1 MNIGLTTL
9 NQNKMKT
16 KHMTPENHVD
26 VLSKAMEE
34 KNEEVYE
41 LTFKGLLCSITHDD
55 ELVKNLMDRIELYL
69 RRHYSKNGHPA
80 IVFNLDENMFEFVT
94 LQKSE

>member
-1 MNIGLTTL
+1 
-9 NQNKMKT
+9 MKT
-16 KHMTPENHVD
+16 EQMIPENHVE

-41 LTFKGLLCSITHDD
+41 LTFKGLLYTITHDD
-55 ELVKNLMDRIELYL
+55 KMVKNLMDRIELYL
-69 RRHYSKNGHPA
+69 RRHHSKNGHPA
-80 IVFNLDENMFEFVT
+80 IVYNLDENSFDFVT